1 MDDRKENG
9 EAVFTTTLPIVAY
22 IRPASSGIGFGADWR
37 EFEQGPGYFRIPA
50 GFQVS
55 VRIRTCGDA
64 QLAQLAKDLTGCAPL
79 VNLILAENR
88 NITDDGL
95 SVLRDLPA
103 LGGLNLSSC
112 SLTSFGLSFLKPL
125 RHLRWLDISYCNRL
139 LDAGLKHLHD
149 LRELELINLQGC
161 VKITNHGVAQLRRNG
176 LTINR

>member
-1 MDDRKENG
+1 MNG
-9 EAVFTTTLPIVAY
+9 LKGTEEAVFTTTLPIVAY
-22 IRPASSGIGFGADWR
+22 IRPASPEIGFGADWR
-37 EFEQGPGYFRIPA
+37 ESEQGPGYFRIPA

-55 VRIRTCGDA
+55 VRIRSCGDA
-64 QLAQLAKDLTGCAPL
+64 QLAQLAKDISGCAPL

-95 SVLRDLPA
+95 TALRELPA
-103 LGGLNLSSC
+103 LVGLNLSSC
-112 SLTSFGLSFLKPL
+112 SLTSSGLSFLKPL

-139 LDAGLKHLHD
+139 LDVGLKHVHA

-176 LTINR
+176 LRINH